1 MTSYPFPIYSG
12 LLEPSHYKRIG
23 SSIWLF
29 LWCVSAITAEK
40 EKEGVTWG
48 IVDEN
53 KPMQLTDLADQF
65 EVSEKTVR
73 RWLIA
78 LEEHGYLRVTR
89 VSRGL
94 ILTVRNSKRF
104 TFKPDENVRS
114 DTSDETKMSDH
125 NEVNGQKC
133 PITHENTTS
142 DQTKMSDHS
151 HLGES
156 DRTKMSDH
164 FSGKDL
170 KSFKDLKDLKD
181 LNNAVRPSSLP
192 RAHTRVDVPDLG
204 SGVPSTESRTEILP
218 FKQIEERFIARRAR
232 GIDLSADDIVVI
244 QQLLDDEI
252 PVETILA
259 GIDDAFANYKPR
271 FRNDRVKSMSYCDP
285 VIRERHYRDTARK
298 GVKHHAETDR
308 GSGGLPG
315 SPAAGIGSEQ
325 ESEGGGGYFGQ
336 FAGLI
341 SSL

>member
-12 LLEPSHYKRIG
+12 LITPAHYKRIG

-53 KPMQLTDLADQF
+53 KPMQLTDLAEQF
-65 EVSEKTVR
+65 GVSEKTVS
-73 RWLIA
+73 RWLSA

-89 VSRGL
+89 VPRGL

-104 TFKPDENVRS
+104 TLSPDENVRS
-114 DTSDETKMSDH
+114 DKSDQTNMSDH
-125 NEVNGQKC
+125 SEVKGQKC
-133 PITHENTTS
+133 PITPEIPLG

-151 HLGES
+151 LLGDS
-156 DRTKMSDH
+156 DRINMSDH
-164 FSGKDL
+164 VSAEDL

-181 LNNAVRPSSLP
+181 LNNAVRPFSLSHV
-192 RAHTRVDVPDLG
+192 HTREDVPDLG
-204 SGVPSTESRTEILP
+204 SGVPSTELRTEILP
-218 FKQIEERFIARRAR
+218 FKQIEERFIVRRAR

-244 QQLLDDEI
+244 QQLLDDKI

-259 GIDDAFANYKPR
+259 GIDDAFDNYKPR
-271 FRNDRVKSMSYCDP
+271 FRNDRVKSMNYCDP
-285 VIRERHYRDTARK
+285 VIRERHYRETTRK
-298 GVKHHAETDR
+298 GVQHHAKTDW
-308 GSGGLPG
+308 GNGGLPSSSG
-315 SPAAGIGSEQ
+315 AGDGGEQ
-325 ESEGGGGYFGQ
+325 ESKGGGGYFGQ

-341 SSL
+341 TSL